1 MCRSFKLA
9 LPLVLGLL
17 CLPAFPQQPSVVRIG
32 VPPLRSDASVVSVT
46 AARDR
51 LVKVLNQHKPDKRRW
66 LSVKA
71 IPLDAASGSA
81 ATAEARDKSCQF
93 VLSTHLTD
101 LQTSAVLQNNGAA
114 GMDYVPAYTAIV
126 EYGLIRIADGGYVAI
141 GSAKAEDSSLQD
153 AILGAISRLSRAI
166 VTDLGKERSLPAGQ
180 PIAESQPIIPNNVE
194 VAEFGTD
201 PCGWLPTNIPHAD
214 ALHHVCEYASS
225 ISTKMPNFIC
235 DQAASRYRGNNRIPA
250 DMITASVRYEDGNE
264 SYSDVK
270 VNGVSSKTLPPGI
283 WSTGEFGSD
292 NLHSIFDPRNLA
304 RFEFAGENISGQ
316 RSAWIF
322 TYQIVKQNDPLW
334 RLHGADQ
341 VIAPPYG
348 GELWVDQSTSEV
360 LRFSSVAKEIPKTF
374 PMSAAAEQ
382 VGYES
387 VAFEDGSSFILPTDF
402 SVSTHYRGEE
412 ATRNSVHLTSCHKFR
427 AKARMVFNPPSN
439 PTMDEASHLAA
450 SSALIQQELEQN
462 DQIYA
467 ILREQ
472 ALREDTTRIELDHT
486 QELNAATAGA
496 LMRLAAL
503 EKQRQKSL
511 ATLMAST
518 KRPPSGAE
526 ESLTTLRV
534 DVKLVPVSVV
544 LRDSS
549 GRAVGN
555 LRKEDFQLFDNGK
568 PQVITSF
575 STENNAMAG
584 AQKRELA
591 PRETQLIP
599 IGSPPQVER
608 SVAYVFDDIHTTFE
622 DLDRARDAA
631 ARLLSAL
638 RPEDRAAV
646 FTTSSQVALDF
657 TSDRQA
663 LQTLLK
669 SLRPHSL
676 LPGTHCP
683 PVSEY
688 MADLIVNQND
698 LETLSVATQ
707 DAVNCAFGGMAKS
720 SAELQ
725 RAEQVAK
732 AAAFE
737 ILNASSAENQSTLG
751 VLREVVRRTAVA
763 SGSRSIVIVSPGF
776 LALTPDARQS
786 IAELIDRAVRR
797 DIVVN
802 TLDVRGLYTVGLA
815 PNSMR
820 PSDPVQRVRLDRDEA
835 LARSDVMA
843 DLAYGTGGTFFHNNN
858 DMNEGFRRT
867 ADAPEYVYVLGF
879 SPQKLDGKFHKLK
892 VKLAGP
898 AKLTVQARQGY
909 YAQRPAVRQ

>member
-1 MCRSFKLA
+1 MWRLLKLA
-9 LPLVLGLL
+9 LPVFLSLS
-17 CLPAFPQQPSVVRIG
+17 CLPAFVQQPSVVSIG
-32 VPPLRSDASVVSVT
+32 VPPLRSEANVVSVT

-51 LVKVLNQHKPDKRRW
+51 LVKVLNQHKPDKKQRF
-66 LSVKA
+66 SVKA
-71 IPLDAASGSA
+71 VPLDAAFGSA
-81 ATAEARDKSCQF
+81 AMADAHDKSCQF

-101 LQTSAVLQNNGAA
+101 LQKSAVLQNNGAA
-114 GMDYVPAYTAIV
+114 GMDYVPAYTAVV
-126 EYGLIRIADGGYVAI
+126 EYGLIRVADGGYVAI
-141 GSAKAEDSSLQD
+141 GSAKAENSSLQD
-153 AILGAISRLSRAI
+153 AILEAMSRLSRAI
-166 VTDLGKERSLPAGQ
+166 VSDLGKEGSFPAGE
-180 PIAESQPIIPNNVE
+180 PIAQNQPTTSRSIE
-194 VAEFGTD
+194 VPEIGSD

-214 ALHHVCEYASS
+214 ALHHVCEYATS

-264 SYSDVK
+264 SYSDIK
-270 VNGVSSKTLPPGI
+270 VNGGSAKTLPPGI
-283 WSTGEFGSD
+283 WSTGEFGSN

-316 RSAWIF
+316 RNAWIF

-348 GELWVDQSTSEV
+348 GELWVDQRTSEV

-374 PMSAAAEQ
+374 PMSAVAEQ

-387 VAFEDGSSFILPTDF
+387 VAFEDGSSFVLPTGF

-412 ATRNSVHLTSCHKFR
+412 ATRNSVRVTNCHKFR
-427 AKARMVFNPPSN
+427 AKVRMVFNPPSN
-439 PTMDEASHLAA
+439 TTMDDASQLAA
-450 SSALIQQELEQN
+450 KGTLIQQELEQN

-472 ALREDTTRIELDHT
+472 ALREDTTRIELDHR

-496 LMRLAAL
+496 LMRLASL
-503 EKQRQKSL
+503 EKQRQRSL
-511 ATLMAST
+511 AST
-518 KRPPSGAE
+518 KPLSSSGAE

-575 STENNAMAG
+575 SAENNARARAHKG
-584 AQKRELA
+584 EWAHSQ
-591 PRETQLIP
+591 TQLTSD
-599 IGSPPQVER
+599 GSPPQVVR

-622 DLDRARDAA
+622 DLGRARDAA

-646 FTTSSQVALDF
+646 FTTSGQVALDF

-663 LQTLLK
+663 LQTVLR
-669 SLRPHSL
+669 SLRPHPL
-676 LPGTHCP
+676 LSGTHCP

-688 MADLIVNQND
+688 MADLIANQD
-698 LETLSVATQ
+698 DRETLSIATQ

-720 SAELQ
+720 PAELAQ
-725 RAEQVAK
+725 AEQVAK
-732 AAAFE
+732 STAFE
-737 ILNASSAENQSTLG
+737 ILNVSSAENQSTLG
-751 VLREVVRRTAVA
+751 VLQEVARRTAVA
-763 SGSRSIVIVSPGF
+763 FGSRSIVIVSPGF

-786 IAELIDRAVRR
+786 IAELIDHAVRANV
-797 DIVVN
+797 VVN

-815 PNSMR
+815 PNGMHPR
-820 PSDPVQRVRLDRDEA
+820 DPVLRLRLDRDEA
-835 LARSDVMA
+835 SARGDVMA
-843 DLAYGTGGTFFHNNN
+843 ELAYGTGGTFFHSNN
-858 DMNEGFRRT
+858 DLDEGLRRT
-867 ADAPEYVYVLGF
+867 ADAPDYVYVLGF
-879 SPQKLDGKFHKLK
+879 TPQKLDGKFHKLK

-909 YAQRPAVRQ
+909 YAQRPALRQ